1 MQHDDVVQAGEEPQ
15 ADDTVKAQPQPG
27 GSVQPSETQQ
37 EPAQPQPWVADH
49 EWIPVDPRLAKVHHL
64 ANFFSTV
71 AWAAGGCVPWLLKHF
86 DVWATPTW
94 LVWAGWILV
103 AYSLVSGVVEAFLIG
118 PRVRSMGWML
128 RENDFTYRVGI
139 ILRRVVVV
147 PYGRLQYVD
156 LTSGPLMRRY
166 GLCEVSFKT
175 AAAESS
181 PDIPGLTQ
189 ADGERLRDELAA
201 RGEQKLAGI

>member
-1 MQHDDVVQAGEEPQ
+1 MQHDDAVHAAEEPRV
-15 ADDTVKAQPQPG
+15 ADTAQPG
-27 GSVQPSETQQ
+27 GQ

-49 EWIPVDPRLAKVHHL
+49 EWIPVDPRLAKVQHL

-94 LVWAGWILV
+94 IVWAGWILV